1 MMPVAKVARP
11 RAAMDVRQGAGLR
24 VSTLVLSLLVLVA
37 VALVYVWSHLHN
49 TQLKYRI
56 AEEMTVREHLLEENR
71 RLKVEIATLKSPQR
85 IESIAREKLKLQYP
99 EREQVVLIK

>member
-1 MMPVAKVARP
+1 MPVAKVARP
-11 RAAMDVRQGAGLR
+11 RAAMEAREHAGMR
-24 VSTLVLSLLVLVA
+24 VPTLILALLVLVA

-56 AEEMTVREHLLEENR
+56 AEEMTVRENLTEENR
-71 RLKVEIATLKSPQR
+71 RLKMEIATLKSPQR
-85 IESIAREKLKLQYP
+85 IESIARERLRLQYP

>member
-1 MMPVAKVARP
+1 MPVAKVARP
-11 RAAMDVRQGAGLR
+11 RAAMEAREHAAMR
-24 VSTLVLSLLVLVA
+24 VPTLILALLVLVA

-56 AEEMTVREHLLEENR
+56 AEEMTVRENLTEENR
-71 RLKVEIATLKSPQR
+71 RLKMEIATLKSPQR
-85 IESIAREKLKLQYP
+85 IESIAREKLRLQYP

>member
-1 MMPVAKVARP
+1 MEAREH
-11 RAAMDVRQGAGLR
+11 AAMR
-24 VSTLVLSLLVLVA
+24 VPTLILALLVLVA

-56 AEEMTVREHLLEENR
+56 AEEMTVRENLTEENR
-71 RLKVEIATLKSPQR
+71 RLKMEIATLKSPQR
-85 IESIAREKLKLQYP
+85 IESIAREKLRLQYP

>member
-1 MMPVAKVARP
+1 MPVAKVARP
-11 RAAMDVRQGAGLR
+11 RAAMDVRQGSGLR

-56 AEEMTVREHLLEENR
+56 AEEMTVRENLLEENR

-85 IESIAREKLKLQYP
+85 IESIARKKLKLQYP

>member
-1 MMPVAKVARP
+1 MPIAKAART
-11 RAAMDVRQGAGLR
+11 RTTAVGRETTGLR
-24 VSTLVLSLLVLVA
+24 VSTLILSLLVLVA

-56 AEEMTVREHLLEENR
+56 AEEMTVRDNLTEENR

-85 IESIAREKLKLQYP
+85 IESIARDKLKLQYP

>member
-1 MMPVAKVARP
+1 MPVAKVVRTK
-11 RAAMDVRQGAGLR
+11 AAANVREGTELR
-24 VSTLVLSLLVLVA
+24 ISTFILSLLVLVA

-56 AEEMTVREHLLEENR
+56 AEEMTVRDNLTEENR

-85 IESIAREKLKLQYP
+85 IETIARDKLKLQYP
-99 EREQVVLIK
+99 EREQVVLIR

>member
-1 MMPVAKVARP
+1 MPVAKVART
-11 RAAMDVRQGAGLR
+11 RAAIDMRQSAGLR
-24 VSTLVLSLLVLVA
+24 ISTFILSLLVLVA

-56 AEEMTVREHLLEENR
+56 AEEMTVRENLLEENR

>member
-1 MMPVAKVARP
+1 MPVAKVARP
-11 RAAMDVRQGAGLR
+11 RAAMEAREHAAMR
-24 VSTLVLSLLVLVA
+24 VPTLILALLVLVA

-56 AEEMTVREHLLEENR
+56 AEEMTVREDLTEENR
-71 RLKVEIATLKSPQR
+71 RLKMEIATLKSPQR
-85 IESIAREKLKLQYP
+85 IESIAREKLRLQYP

>member
-1 MMPVAKVARP
+1 MPVAKVARP
-11 RAAMDVRQGAGLR
+11 RAAMDVRQSTGLR
-24 VSTLVLSLLVLVA
+24 VSTLILSLLVLVA

-49 TQLKYRI
+49 TQLKYQI
-56 AEEMTVREHLLEENR
+56 AEEMTVRENLLEENR

-85 IESIAREKLKLQYP
+85 IEAIAREKLKLQYP

>member
-1 MMPVAKVARP
+1 MPVAKVARP
-11 RAAMDVRQGAGLR
+11 RAAMDVRQGSGLR

-56 AEEMTVREHLLEENR
+56 AEEMTVRENLLEENR

>member
-1 MMPVAKVARP
+1 MPVAKVARS
-11 RAAMDVRQGAGLR
+11 RAVVEVRKGAGLR
-24 VSTLVLSLLVLVA
+24 VSTFILSLLVLVA

-49 TQLKYRI
+49 TQLQYRI
-56 AEEMTVREHLLEENR
+56 AEEMTVRDNLMEENR

-85 IESIAREKLKLQYP
+85 IESIARDKLKLQYP

>member
-1 MMPVAKVARP
+1 MPVAKVARP
-11 RAAMDVRQGAGLR
+11 RTVTDVRETTGLR
-24 VSTLVLSLLVLVA
+24 VSTFVLSLLVLVA

-49 TQLKYRI
+49 TQLKYQI
-56 AEEMTVREHLLEENR
+56 AEEMTVRDSLIEENR

-85 IESIAREKLKLQYP
+85 IESIARDKLKLQYP

>member
-1 MMPVAKVARP
+1 MPVAKVARP
-11 RAAMDVRQGAGLR
+11 RAAMDVRQGSGLR

>member
-1 MMPVAKVARP
+1 MPVAKVART
-11 RAAMDVRQGAGLR
+11 RTAIDVRQSAGLR
-24 VSTLVLSLLVLVA
+24 ISTFILSLLVLVA

-56 AEEMTVREHLLEENR
+56 AEEMTVRENLLEENR

>member
-1 MMPVAKVARP
+1 MPVAKVART
-11 RAAMDVRQGAGLR
+11 RTAIDVRQSAGLR
-24 VSTLVLSLLVLVA
+24 ISTFILSLLVLVA

-56 AEEMTVREHLLEENR
+56 AEEMTVRENLMEE
-71 RLKVEIATLKSPQR
+71 ISTLKSPQR

>member
-1 MMPVAKVARP
+1 MPVAKVARP
-11 RAAMDVRQGAGLR
+11 RTAMDVRETTGPR
-24 VSTLVLSLLVLVA
+24 VSTFILSLLVLVA

-49 TQLKYRI
+49 TQLKYQI
-56 AEEMTVREHLLEENR
+56 AEEMTVRDSLIEENR

-85 IESIAREKLKLQYP
+85 IETIARDKLKLQYP

>member
-1 MMPVAKVARP
+1 MPVAKVARP
-11 RAAMDVRQGAGLR
+11 RAAMEAREHAAMR
-24 VSTLVLSLLVLVA
+24 VPTLILALLVLVA

-56 AEEMTVREHLLEENR
+56 AEEMTVRENLLEENR

>member
-1 MMPVAKVARP
+1 MPVAKVVRP
-11 RAAMDVRQGAGLR
+11 RAAADVRETTGLR
-24 VSTLVLSLLVLVA
+24 VSTFILSLLVLVA

-49 TQLKYRI
+49 TQLKYQI
-56 AEEMTVREHLLEENR
+56 AEEMTVRDSLIEENR

-85 IESIAREKLKLQYP
+85 IESIARDKLKLQYP

>member
-1 MMPVAKVARP
+1 MPVAKVARP
-11 RAAMDVRQGAGLR
+11 RTAMEMRETKGLR
-24 VSTLVLSLLVLVA
+24 VSTFILSLLVMVA

-56 AEEMTVREHLLEENR
+56 AEEMTVRDSLVEENR
-71 RLKVEIATLKSPQR
+71 RLKMEIATLKSPQR

-99 EREQVVLIK
+99 EREQLVLIK

>member
-1 MMPVAKVARP
+1 MPIAKAART
-11 RAAMDVRQGAGLR
+11 RTAAVGRETTGLR
-24 VSTLVLSLLVLVA
+24 VSTLILSLLVLVA
-37 VALVYVWSHLHN
+37 VALVWSHLHN

-56 AEEMTVREHLLEENR
+56 AEEMTVRDNLTEENR

-85 IESIAREKLKLQYP
+85 IESIARDKLKLQYP

>member
-1 MMPVAKVARP
+1 MPVAKVARP
-11 RAAMDVRQGAGLR
+11 RAAMDVRQSAGLR
-24 VSTLVLSLLVLVA
+24 VSTLILSLLVLVA

-56 AEEMTVREHLLEENR
+56 AEEMTVRENLLEENR

-85 IESIAREKLKLQYP
+85 IEAIAREKLKLQYP

>member
-1 MMPVAKVARP
+1 MPVAKVART
-11 RAAMDVRQGAGLR
+11 RVAMDVREAQGLR
-24 VSTLVLSLLVLVA
+24 ATTLILTLLVMVA

-56 AEEMTVREHLLEENR
+56 AEEITLRDNLMEENR

-85 IESIAREKLKLQYP
+85 IESIARAKLNLQYP

>member
-1 MMPVAKVARP
+1 MPVAKVARP
-11 RAAMDVRQGAGLR
+11 RTVTDVRETAGLR
-24 VSTLVLSLLVLVA
+24 VSTFILSLLVLVA

-49 TQLKYRI
+49 TQLKYQI
-56 AEEMTVREHLLEENR
+56 AEEMTVRDSLIEENR

-85 IESIAREKLKLQYP
+85 IESIARDKLKLQYP

>member
-1 MMPVAKVARP
+1 MPVAKMARP
-11 RAAMDVRQGAGLR
+11 RTAAVGRETTGLR
-24 VSTLVLSLLVLVA
+24 VSTLILSLLVLVA
-37 VALVYVWSHLHN
+37 VALVYVWSHLYN

-56 AEEMTVREHLLEENR
+56 AEEMTARDNLTEENR

-85 IESIAREKLKLQYP
+85 IESIARDKLKLQYP

>member
-1 MMPVAKVARP
+1 MPVAKVARP
-11 RAAMDVRQGAGLR
+11 RAAMEAREHAAMR
-24 VSTLVLSLLVLVA
+24 VPTLILALLVLVA

-56 AEEMTVREHLLEENR
+56 AEEMTVRENLTEENR
-71 RLKVEIATLKSPQR
+71 RLKMEIATLKSPQR